1 MVLQS
6 RKQKMQIFS
15 TWRIIRRQEP
25 LNWGSFLLFLLAFV
39 FSLGL
44 SASMLYALG
53 KPGLEGIFLLLE
65 GGFGH
70 GYSYEDT
77 ILKAIPIFLCA
88 VGVAICFRMQVWNI
102 GAEGQFALGAI
113 GATGMVLAF
122 PAAPAWVMLPG
133 MLACAALAGIFWAAI
148 PAFLRLSFKVNEI
161 VSSLMLNYVGILVL
175 QYLVYGPWKD
185 PNGSNFAE
193 TVAFP
198 PAAIVPSL
206 IGRVHWG
213 LIVCAVV
220 GLLFSLFFKRT
231 RLGFEIMVSGE
242 NPKAAKYAGMPYS
255 FLIFFVLCA
264 CGALAAIAGG
274 LETSATVERLR
285 PNAAVGY
292 GYTAIVVAWLAKL
305 RISRIAF
312 FSFLLAGLRVGVE
325 NLQLEMGVPAAFA
338 KMIEGSILLTVLA
351 AQFFDIYT
359 VKILS
364 RKKGLKVG
372 RTDES

>member
-1 MVLQS
+1 MD
-6 RKQKMQIFS
+6 IFS
-15 TWRIIRRQEP
+15 NWRIIRRQEP
-25 LNWGSFLLFLLAFV
+25 LNFGSFILFAIAFV
-39 FSLGL
+39 LSLAL
-44 SASMLYALG
+44 SALALYALG
-53 KPGLEGIFLLLE
+53 KSGMQGILLLLE

-77 ILKAIPIFLCA
+77 TLKAIPIFLCA

-122 PAAPAWVMLPG
+122 PNAPAWAMLPG
-133 MLACAALAGIFWAAI
+133 MLVCAALAGMLWASI
-148 PAFLRLSFKVNEI
+148 PAFLRLSFRVNEI

-193 TVAFP
+193 TMAFP
-198 PAAIVPSL
+198 DAAIVPSL
-206 IGRVHWG
+206 FGRVHWG
-213 LIVCAVV
+213 LAICILV
-220 GLLFSLFFKRT
+220 GILVSLFFKKT
-231 RLGFEIMVSGE
+231 RLGYEIMVSGE
-242 NPKAAKYAGMPYS
+242 NPKAAKYAGMPYG

-325 NLQLEMGVPAAFA
+325 NLQLEMGVPAPFA

-351 AQFFDIYT
+351 AQFFDTYSIRFISNKKNAG
-359 VKILS
+359 VKN
-364 RKKGLKVG
+364 
-372 RTDES
+372 ES